1 MHCYGCGDAIRHFYR
16 ANIPNGDLTKG
27 DKLIPYLQ
35 PIPPKGTGFHRHIFV
50 LYKQEKRLDMSEFKI
65 EEKNVDLSARTF
77 RTLDFYRKY
86 QDDITP
92 AGLAFFQ
99 SDWDKSLID
108 FYHNVLSKFC
118 K

>member
-1 MHCYGCGDAIRHFYR
+1 ME
-16 ANIPNGDLTKG
+16 KG
-27 DKLIPYLQ
+27 EKIVPYLQ

-50 LYKQEKRLDMSEFKI
+50 LYKQEKKLELSEYKVEQAKSLD
-65 EEKNVDLSARTF
+65 LAARTF
-77 RTLDFYRKY
+77 ETLEFYRKY

-108 FYHNVLSKFC
+108 FYHNVLSKYLFGEKIEC
-118 K
+118 FQKS